1 MKDTFTKQYRFGL
14 LNQGFGGIS
23 RTTTTALMQDIV
35 EWCSLSEMY
44 RNQIS
49 QPRLK
54 LALKEDTIPKLQQ
67 DVANKNVQHQLPEV
81 IERKSEKS
89 GKLVSIISDLLINNF
104 KDAERW
110 NDDTKSL
117 FAIILDY
124 GGPSL

>member
-1 MKDTFTKQYRFGL
+1 
-14 LNQGFGGIS
+14 
-23 RTTTTALMQDIV
+23 MQDIV

-89 GKLVSIISDLLINNF
+89 GKLVSTISDLLINNF

-110 NDDTKSL
+110 NNDTKSL